1 MKQVHHFNWKI
12 NIDVSFSVKYEFSS
26 YNLSW
31 YIEVKSFK
39 VFFFLNL
46 LIYTSTSTY
55 NTRLTSELIEWDG
68 VVFLKTS
75 CGKGENN
82 VSCSEACITEMFWRR
97 TELRLL
103 FSFCFCWS
111 QLRDETCT
119 MITLLRFN
127 TII

>member
-46 LIYTSTSTY
+46 LIHTSTSTY

-82 VSCSEACITEMFWRR
+82 VTTRSAAQRLASQKCSGKEQNSGCCSLSVFADP
-97 TELRLL
+97 
-103 FSFCFCWS
+103 S
-111 QLRDETCT
+111 
-119 MITLLRFN
+119 
-127 TII
+127 